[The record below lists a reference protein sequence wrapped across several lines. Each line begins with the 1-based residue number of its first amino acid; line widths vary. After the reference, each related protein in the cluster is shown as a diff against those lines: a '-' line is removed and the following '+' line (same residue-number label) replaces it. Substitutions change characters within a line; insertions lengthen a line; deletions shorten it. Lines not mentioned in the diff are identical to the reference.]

1 MIHLEF
7 TAFRTPRGPV
17 LSGVVTALTVVLA
30 ASLAACQDIPIAR
43 QRLAELVAPRDAGGA
58 AATPAPGNASTPP
71 RVASGVAASSPRSG
85 RSGSPR
91 DRGTPYEIKPGDMA
105 GYSLHM

>member
-43 QRLAELVAPRDAGGA
+43 QRLAELVAPRDAGAA